1 MPQSVQQILAQSTFY
16 TDGTDYTLIK
26 LPARAIIV
34 AAGIIAEVGEPFGAL
49 IVDKNEVTLLTYS
62 EVVDEFKSRL
72 IDVEIQPIPYR
83 LITIDIELPSTLIGF
98 IAYISQ
104 SLADAGI
111 SILPYAAFTRDHIV
125 VPADKVEK
133 ALSVLETLRSG
144 K

>member
-1 MPQSVQQILAQSTFY
+1 MPQSVKQILAQSTFY

-26 LPARAIIV
+26 LPARAITV

-49 IVDKNEVTLLTYS
+49 IVDKDEVTLLTYS

-83 LITIDIELPSTLIGF
+83 LITIDIELPPTLIGF

-104 SLADAGI
+104 ALADKGI

-125 VPADKVEK
+125 VPADKVDK
-133 ALSVLETLRSG
+133 ALSVLNAL
-144 K
+144 KAAQ

>member
-1 MPQSVQQILAQSTFY
+1 MPQSVKQILAQSTFY

-26 LPARAIIV
+26 LPARAITV

-83 LITIDIELPSTLIGF
+83 VITIDIKLPPTLIGF

-104 SLADAGI
+104 ALANVGI

-125 VPADKVEK
+125 VPADKVDK
-133 ALSVLETLRSG
+133 AISVLETLKPG